1 MSEHT
6 KLFERA
12 GARYEPPDLPMDGL
26 LKRRD
31 RKRRNQRIAAGVVG
45 IAVFVSAVWI
55 VTTVG
60 SSDRSTPAVPGG
72 SETGPTQT
80 SPTAAPDTAWEG
92 QGLPPEGTA
101 LSTPVEGEL
110 IRRRSGLK
118 WPPFPSINV
127 SVYADGR
134 VLWWAPDGSVVAP
147 GGTVLERRL
156 TPESLDLVRSG
167 AITTEDLTPPQVLHG
182 IPPSAWA
189 DDEARPYAPPRYSVC
204 FSHDPSDTMGLL
216 PAPAEALLRG
226 SGSDPSHDGCR
237 VVTADEAR
245 AIDSILSEAGFFPG
259 EAQWAGAEWFL
270 GGGVR
275 ISIII
280 MPLLPD
286 GTWLQ
291 GKG

>member
-1 MSEHT
+1 MIDERQV
-6 KLFERA
+6 FERVMH
-12 GARYEPPDLPMDGL
+12 GFVPPDDSLDRL
-26 LKRRD
+26 VRRRD

-45 IAVFVSAVWI
+45 IAVFVAAVWI

-80 SPTAAPDTAWEG
+80 APTADTAWEG

-110 IRRRSGLK
+110 IRRRSGFT
-118 WPPFPSINV
+118 WPPFPSTYL

-147 GGTVLERRL
+147 GGTILERRL

-167 AITTEDLTPPQVLHG
+167 AIAMRDLTPPQVLHG

-189 DDEARPYAPPRYSVC
+189 DDVARPYAPPRYSVC
-204 FSHDPSDTMGLL
+204 FSHDPSATMGLL
-216 PAPAEALLRG
+216 PAPAKTLLSG

-245 AIDSILSEAGFFPG
+245 ALDSILSEAGSFPG
-259 EAQWAGAEWFL
+259 EPRWAGAEWFL
-270 GGGVR
+270 REGEGVR

-286 GTWLQ
+286 GAWLH